1 MRGRA
6 FRIFLLT
13 LITVWFGVVV
23 PLHPRG
29 AIRLGGSACG
39 GSSAKACCHGNQPAD
54 SPSKPKPAECAT
66 CHFLAALDLP
76 PSLSLDVPALGLV
89 DELKIST
96 PVAPAM
102 VAHLLPVSERGPPI
116 A

>member
-1 MRGRA
+1 VRGRA
-6 FRIFLLT
+6 FRIFLLA

-29 AIRLGGSACG
+29 AIRLGSSACG
-39 GSSAKACCHGNQPAD
+39 GSSAKGCCHNDRPTD
-54 SPSKPKPAECAT
+54 SPSKPKPAECAI

-76 PSLSLDVPALGLV
+76 PALSLDVPALGLV
-89 DELKIST
+89 DELKLATPIRST
-96 PVAPAM
+96 M
-102 VAHLLPVSERGPPI
+102 VAYLLPVSERGPPT